1 MKFNFHK
8 VGFEIAEQIYQEWSA
23 FCHSMKRPECID
35 IGTTIEDAFMLSMCS
50 GGLLKGGGVEINRE
64 LAETNHWM
72 LRWRKFG
79 YPTFQLTHSLAAAL
93 LLTDCSSVSGG
104 DFRFPFPSFLI
115 TMPYPKSPLSI
126 DGEDGPAEVRWIV
139 VHTMDYPVPED
150 SAKVEARLSDM
161 GMFSKTPSD
170 IRYNRSSMV
179 RLIEPAGIG
188 VFERKIFPSD
198 DQTLE
203 SWLMTGIPLEAV
215 HHLPSTSLDDSAA
228 RAGLRLVANLS
239 LYLDAQRQE
248 GHDLPER
255 HIHNP
260 KKKKG
265 RDKPGRAIGPPLPPA
280 WILGQDI
287 KLEPE
292 LRAAA
297 TQSARPKGQQR
308 AEWSLQSQHVVR
320 GHWKMQPYGPGRSLQ
335 KRIRIEPYWRGPR
348 LAEAVLR
355 SFTEKS

>member
-1 MKFNFHK
+1 M
-8 VGFEIAEQIYQEWSA
+8 GFEIAEQIFGEWTQ
-23 FCHSMKRPECID
+23 FCEGIHQPERSD
-35 IGTTIEDAFMLSMCS
+35 IGTTVEDAFMLSVAS
-50 GGLLKGGGVEINRE
+50 GGLMRGGGPEINRE

-93 LLTDCSSVSGG
+93 LLTDCSSVSGS

-115 TMPYPKSPLSI
+115 TMPYPKSPLLI
-126 DGEDGPAEVRWIV
+126 DGMQGQSDVRWII
-139 VHTMDYPVPED
+139 VHTMDYPINDDAQKLED
-150 SAKVEARLSDM
+150 WLRHGDV
-161 GMFSKTPSD
+161 FSRAPSD
-170 IRYNRSSMV
+170 IRYQQSSMV

-188 VFERKIFPSD
+188 VFERKPFPSP

-203 SWLMTGIPLEAV
+203 SWLMTGIPLDAV
-215 HHLPSTSLDDSAA
+215 HHIPSTSLDDAAA
-228 RAGLRLVANLS
+228 RAGLRLVANLC

-255 HIHNP
+255 HIRNP
-260 KKKKG
+260 KKKKR
-265 RDKPGRAIGPPLPPA
+265 RDKPGRSIGPALPPA
-280 WILGQDI
+280 WVLGQDI
-287 KLEPE
+287 KLDAE
-292 LRAAA
+292 LRGAAS
-297 TQSARPKGQQR
+297 QMARPKGQQR

-320 GHWKMQPYGPGRSLQ
+320 GHWKEQAYGPGRSLR

-348 LAEAVLR
+348 LSEAVLR